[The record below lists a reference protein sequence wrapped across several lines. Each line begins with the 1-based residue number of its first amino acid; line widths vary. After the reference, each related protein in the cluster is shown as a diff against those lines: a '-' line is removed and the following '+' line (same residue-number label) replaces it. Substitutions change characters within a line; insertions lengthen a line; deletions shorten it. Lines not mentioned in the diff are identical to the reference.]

1 MDAQLLPPANSPNAS
16 ANGAGGDAEK
26 DARSIA
32 SAFVVELDVGGTIA
46 RRR

>member
-1 MDAQLLPPANSPNAS
+1 MALAATPRRMRAFI
-16 ANGAGGDAEK
+16 G
-26 DARSIA
+26 

>member
-1 MDAQLLPPANSPNAS
+1 MNGQLPPPANSPNAS

-26 DARSIA
+26 DARST
-32 SAFVVELDVGGTIA
+32 AFVVELDVGGTIA